1 VAQSAEGSS
10 PARLPRPPELSAQG
24 ERVRVRTVR
33 AEDDGPYRRAVRAS
47 AARMVRWN
55 PVNLD
60 DLLHRLATQSAD
72 NRTFFVFAN
81 HPVGD
86 HDIVGRINLFGAV
99 RGRLSSITM
108 GYDSYDP
115 YAGQGLFADGLRLVV
130 DLVFADISDGGM
142 DLHRVEANVQ
152 PGNAR
157 SAGLLRSL
165 GFRHEG
171 ASPRLLFLPDD
182 SRHEAWRDHERYA
195 LTREEWPAPAYAERT
210 GPRLVALFDDFG
222 TAPGRAA
229 ARALARELA
238 LPLLPVDLPGLV
250 GLVADCP
257 LGAVVTGPLSSPIGA
272 QAVGLLRAA
281 EPGAVEAAAAELM
294 DARAVTRLALSLRA
308 GSLPQSH

>member
-1 VAQSAEGSS
+1 VPQ
-10 PARLPRPPELSAQG
+10 PPELSAHG
-24 ERVRVRTVR
+24 ERVHVRTVR

-47 AARMVRWN
+47 AARMSRWN

-81 HPVGD
+81 NPVGD
-86 HDIVGRINLFGAV
+86 HNIVGRVNLFGAV

-130 DLVFADISDGGM
+130 DLVFADVADGGM

-152 PGNAR
+152 PGNAT

-171 ASPRLLFLPDD
+171 ASPRLLYLPDE
-182 SRHEAWRDHERYA
+182 SRQEAWRDHERYA
-195 LTREEWPAPAYAERT
+195 LTREEWPAAAYAQRT
-210 GPRLVALFDDFG
+210 GPRLVALFDDAG

-250 GLVADCP
+250 SVVADCP
-257 LGAVVTGPLSSPIGA
+257 LGAVVTGRLSSPEGA
-272 QAVGLLRAA
+272 QAVALLRVAEPAALTAQAA
-281 EPGAVEAAAAELM
+281 EVM
-294 DARAVTRLALSLRA
+294 DARAVTRLGLSLRA
-308 GSLPQSH
+308 ASHPQSH